1 MAVKK
6 EIMASLGKSKH
17 GGLKGRKGASHGL
30 YEWESNWRTCRNALR
45 WDRAKYTPGTERID
59 S

>member
-6 EIMASLGKSKH
+6 ERMASLGKSKH

-30 YEWESNWRTCRNALR
+30 YE
-45 WDRAKYTPGTERID
+45 
-59 S
+59 